1 VHLAYLKAPICGDTL
16 YGGKPLYL
24 SALKRRFNLKKETEE
39 LPIMQRV
46 SLHAFSI
53 QFLGLNGKK
62 MAIEAPYPKDFQVL
76 LQQLEKNR

>member
-1 VHLAYLKAPICGDTL
+1 L

-62 MAIEAPYPKDFQVL
+62 IAIEAPYPKDFQVL